1 MAFSRVQNKDYSSE
15 AGILKTLGHPLRLKI
30 VAGLLAG
37 ACCVNEMSECLGVP
51 QSTISQHLSILR
63 AKGVVEGTREG
74 TTITYA
80 VVHPLVQKMLGQG
93 ILSGK

>member
-1 MAFSRVQNKDYSSE
+1 MAFTRVQNKDYSSE
-15 AGILKTLGHPLRLKI
+15 AELLKTLGHPLRLKI

-37 ACCVNEMSECLGVP
+37 SCCVNEMSECLGVA

-63 AKGVVEGTREG
+63 AKGIVEGTRKG

-80 VVHPLVQKMLGQG
+80 VVHPLVQRLVGQG
-93 ILSGK
+93 MLSGR